1 MPFIIH
7 NYNFFN
13 ICFESGVYRMQ
24 EGELGHAEQIQTFFL
39 VSKTTFICR
48 EHVYSPSTMAQTCHN
63 LNITFK
69 QRTS

>member
-1 MPFIIH
+1 
-7 NYNFFN
+7 
-13 ICFESGVYRMQ
+13 MQ